1 MASQLPG
8 NGRCLI
14 KFQFSCRRRSFSTS
28 TSTTGGGG
36 GVVVRSTSQRKL
48 PVIGGAASFV
58 AVRVRLNLRRV
69 LLEVLE
75 EQFQSAHIVLKPLLR
90 VGKQRGLGTDGSHLA
105 AHGVHIHEVMV
116 VQRIA
121 VQPLEG
127 EAGGRRTAT
136 TRTRVKLRIGRQG
149 QRRRR
154 GEGSVAVWAHVAPEV
169 Q

>member
-28 TSTTGGGG
+28 TSTTGGG

-127 EAGGRRTAT
+127 EAGGRRSAT

>member
-58 AVRVRLNLRRV
+58 AVRARLNLRRV

-127 EAGGRRTAT
+127 EAGGRRSAT